1 MAAAVYGPVEVKHH
15 KMLIDKAH
23 IEVIYKPKC
32 GISRKFDVFDK
43 FNFLLLYSLEYW
55 KELQNE
61 NLTIIVIFFIQK
73 LIFVSFPFIHT
84 NSGHVFFLEIGD
96 RLFESIIGSICETA
110 ILSSFYPRT
119 AIYLI
124 IQELQDCGAVSFRY
138 TIFVFLFYFDIFDL
152 R

>member
-15 KMLIDKAH
+15 KMLIDKAY

-61 NLTIIVIFFIQK
+61 NLTLSLLSFSFRNLYSFHFHSFIQI
-73 LIFVSFPFIHT
+73 LDM
-84 NSGHVFFLEIGD
+84 FF
-96 RLFESIIGSICETA
+96 F
-110 ILSSFYPRT
+110 
-119 AIYLI
+119 
-124 IQELQDCGAVSFRY
+124 
-138 TIFVFLFYFDIFDL
+138 
-152 R
+152 